1 MNAHSTPISGSTAGS
16 GSGSST
22 ALRGVIVHSQAI
34 YRRDL
39 RALFEHAKDRFG
51 DVKWGT
57 NVAFFQSDVGNEGLT
72 GRGGED
78 GGMDGVS
85 QGAGFE
91 VVDFAVGGL
100 SSEAGIQQG
109 TQKDLEDEAVWAHKG
124 W

>member
-57 NVAFFQSDVGNEGLT
+57 NVAFFQSDDGNEGLT

-85 QGAGFE
+85 QGTGFE

-109 TQKDLEDEAVWAHKG
+109 SQKDLEDEAVWAHKG